1 MERRKTPCRLSPRIA
16 AERRDRLNVFG
27 GDCDSSDR
35 TGMRDYVHVVDL
47 ARGCRRAARG
57 RWNGFG
63 CCNWFRNAD
72 IQVAK
77 TRRSSGPSNPE
88 TKVGRM
94 GGFWGI
100 FVTANFD
107 F

>member
-47 ARGCRRAARG
+47 AQGMLP
-57 RWNGFG
+57 
-63 CCNWFRNAD
+63 
-72 IQVAK
+72 
-77 TRRSSGPSNPE
+77 RSSWPLERVWLLQLVP
-88 TKVGRM
+88 
-94 GGFWGI
+94 
-100 FVTANFD
+100 
-107 F
+107 